1 MVGRGL
7 LALAVC
13 AMASSAASA
22 QTFTLT
28 SPDLATGG
36 AMAEAQAFDGLS
48 CRGGNV
54 SPALEWSGPP
64 KAAKSF
70 ALTVDDPD
78 APVAGGFWHWVVF
91 DIPRSAKGLAG
102 GAGDPR
108 LVAPMGA
115 VQIRNDYGSRG
126 YGGPCPP
133 PGDPPHRYR
142 FTLYALDT
150 PTLGVA
156 ADATVAAARALLQR
170 HTLARAV
177 IVGIYGR

>member
-1 MVGRGL
+1 MVGRSL

-13 AMASSAASA
+13 AMAAGAASA
-22 QTFTLT
+22 QTFSLT
-28 SPDLATGG
+28 SPDFAPGG
-36 AMAEAQAFDGLS
+36 VLAQAFDGLD
-48 CRGGNV
+48 CGGGNV
-54 SPALEWSGPP
+54 SPALEWSGAPN
-64 KAAKSF
+64 AAKSF

-91 DIPRSAKGLAG
+91 DIPRSAKGLAE

-108 LVAPMGA
+108 RVAPMGA

-156 ADATVAAARALLQR
+156 ADATVAAVRAPLQR
-170 HTLARAV
+170 HTLARVV